1 MIDILKTKTKKKT
14 QKKPLQ
20 KKFKKIE
27 EKKLLTKPREIIEYI
42 SFM

>member
-20 KKFKKIE
+20 KKITKKIE
-27 EKKLLTKPREIIEYI
+27 EKKLLTKPREIIE
-42 SFM
+42 